1 VFRVPTTNHA
11 ARLLRPPQRYLEAKI
26 ENVRCQYSPN
36 HRPLVLVA
44 DDDLITT
51 QIIEGALTQIGLR
64 VHTAHNAHSILT
76 KIHQNRPDL
85 ILLDV
90 SLPDG
95 NGIEICRQL
104 QTQSGLSQIPV
115 IFISGH
121 EELAI
126 KEAGFDAG
134 GVDYITKPLMVREI
148 IARVRTHIR
157 LKQGYESLAELQ
169 AQRIEKLVAAQAAF
183 MPHPN
188 DIPEAG
194 FQVSFTQFLK
204 AGGDF
209 YDVIPVAENLIDY
222 VVADASGHDLG
233 ASYWTAALKALLSEY
248 GNAINSPREVLQ
260 LVNHALLRI
269 LPSGVFFTMIYARL
283 NRFTRQL
290 SLVNAGHPPAILLPG
305 NGGDAMVVWAEG
317 DVVGAFADA
326 VFDCRELTVAKGDRL
341 FLYSDGLTDCVKYSG
356 GGLAGLQNLLAS
368 RRDSSLEE
376 TVRVAVGESCADGG
390 CEDDVLLLGVDI

>member
-1 VFRVPTTNHA
+1 M
-11 ARLLRPPQRYLEAKI
+11 
-26 ENVRCQYSPN
+26 
-36 HRPLVLVA
+36 LVA
-44 DDDLITT
+44 DDDLVTT
-51 QIIEGALTQIGLR
+51 QIIQGALTQIGLR
-64 VHTAHNAHSILT
+64 VDTAHNAQGTLERIRR
-76 KIHQNRPDL
+76 NRPDL

-148 IARVRTHIR
+148 IARVRTHLR
-157 LKQGYESLAELQ
+157 LKQGYESMAELQ
-169 AQRIEKLVAAQAAF
+169 AQRIQKLVAAQEAF
-183 MPHPN
+183 MPHPEN
-188 DIPEAG
+188 IPNAG
-194 FQVSFTQFLK
+194 FQVCFTQFLK

-209 YDVIPVAENLIDY
+209 YDVIPLAENLFDY

-248 GNAINSPREVLQ
+248 SNAVNSPREVLQ
-260 LVNHALLRI
+260 LVNNALLRI

-283 NRFTRQL
+283 NRSSHKL
-290 SLVNAGHPPAILLPG
+290 AVVNAGHPPAILLPG
-305 NGGDAMVVWAEG
+305 GGDNALVVWAEA
-317 DVVGAFADA
+317 DVVGAFHDA
-326 VFDCRELTVAKGDRL
+326 VFDCRELTVAPGDRL
-341 FLYSDGLTDCVKYSG
+341 FLYSDGLTNDGKYG
-356 GGLAGLQNLLAS
+356 TEGLAALESLLVGGRNRPLKEAV
-368 RRDSSLEE
+368 RR
-376 TVRVAVGESCADGG
+376 AVEQSCAGG
-390 CEDDVLLLGVDI
+390 DCEDDVLLLGVNL